1 MTNRLKCT
9 FISAMLLLV
18 ALSASAE
25 IPVGYYNAI
34 DGKTTEELKSAI
46 QSVIRNH
53 TQLTYNSLWGH
64 FRSTDMYPDG
74 VYYWDMYSDIKRT
87 STGGMNREHSFP
99 KSWWGGTQNEAYTDI
114 NHLYPSDGDANMKKS
129 NYPLGIVNPAYTT
142 FDNGV
147 SKVGNPL
154 AGYGGG
160 SSVVFEPDDRYKGDF
175 ARTYFYMVTM
185 YQDYTWKTN
194 YAWMLEQ
201 DLYPTLKP
209 WAYNMLL
216 EWSRNDPVSQKE
228 IDRNEAVYRI
238 QKNRNPFIDFP
249 GLEEYI
255 WGNKKGKPFN
265 ANVGGE
271 TGDPV
276 LVTPA
281 NGDVFDFD
289 KVVVGQT
296 GRLKINIAGQYLT
309 KSLSVLIYG
318 ADAKLFTIS
327 GSSAGQSASI
337 NSSLINAAGGYLLEV
352 LYTPT
357 ALGQSNASITFYDG
371 GLSASAV
378 VQLKAEAVPEPVL
391 TAPIALEASNIEG
404 TNYQANWQVPD
415 GEEIDYYIV
424 TRTIFRNGSK
434 FTAEYIAE
442 ENFYQ
447 FDDLEA
453 GTTQSYSVQSVRLG
467 FRSPMSN
474 TINVA
479 PGGVEGTMHEVGL
492 AVTAM
497 GGALKFSC
505 PESHTGIEVI
515 NLAGQVVMR
524 VPQVDDG
531 TVVEVPSGMYYVRSR
546 QTRTPIPVIVR

>member
-1 MTNRLKCT
+1 MTNKLKCT
-9 FISAMLLLV
+9 FISVMVLLA
-18 ALSASAE
+18 ALSASAD

-265 ANVGGE
+265 ANIGGE

-318 ADAKLFTIS
+318 TDAKLFTIS

-337 NSSLINAAGGYLLEV
+337 NSSLINAAGGYLMEV

-371 GLSASAV
+371 GLPASAV

-391 TAPIALEASNIEG
+391 TAPIALEASNIDG

>member
-9 FISAMLLLV
+9 FISVMVLLA
-18 ALSASAE
+18 ALSASAD

-265 ANVGGE
+265 ANIGGE

-327 GSSAGQSASI
+327 GSSSGQSASI

-371 GLSASAV
+371 GLPASAV

>member
-1 MTNRLKCT
+1 MTNKLKCT
-9 FISAMLLLV
+9 FISVMVLLA
-18 ALSASAE
+18 ALSASAD

-265 ANVGGE
+265 ANIGGE

-327 GSSAGQSASI
+327 GSSSGQSASI

-371 GLSASAV
+371 GLPASAV

-391 TAPIALEASNIEG
+391 TAPIALEASNIDG

-505 PESHTGIEVI
+505 PEAHTGIEVI

-546 QTRTPIPVIVR
+546 QTRTPIPVIVK

>member
-1 MTNRLKCT
+1 MTNKLKCT
-9 FISAMLLLV
+9 FISVMVLLA
-18 ALSASAE
+18 ALSASAD

-265 ANVGGE
+265 ANIGGE

-327 GSSAGQSASI
+327 GSSSGQSASI
-337 NSSLINAAGGYLLEV
+337 NSSLVNAAGGYLMEV

-371 GLSASAV
+371 GLPASAV

-467 FRSPMSN
+467 FRSSMSN

-546 QTRTPIPVIVR
+546 QTRTPIPVIVK

>member
-1 MTNRLKCT
+1 MTNKLKCT
-9 FISAMLLLV
+9 FISVMVLLA
-18 ALSASAE
+18 ALSASAD

-185 YQDYTWKTN
+185 YQDYTWKSS
-194 YAWMLEQ
+194 YSWMLQQ

-265 ANVGGE
+265 ANIGGE

-327 GSSAGQSASI
+327 GSSSGQSASI

-352 LYTPT
+352 LYIPT

-371 GLSASAV
+371 GLPASAV

-505 PESHTGIEVI
+505 PEAHTGIEVI

>member
-1 MTNRLKCT
+1 MTNKLKCT
-9 FISAMLLLV
+9 FISVMVLLA
-18 ALSASAE
+18 ALSASAD

-265 ANVGGE
+265 ANIGGE

-327 GSSAGQSASI
+327 GSSSGQSASI
-337 NSSLINAAGGYLLEV
+337 NSSLVNAAGGYLLEV

-371 GLSASAV
+371 GLPASAV

-391 TAPIALEASNIEG
+391 TAPIALEASNIDG

-546 QTRTPIPVIVR
+546 QTRTPIPVIVK

>member
-9 FISAMLLLV
+9 FISAMVLLV
-18 ALSASAE
+18 ALSASAD

-64 FRSTDMYPDG
+64 FRDTDMYPGG
-74 VYYWDMYSDIKRT
+74 VYYWDMYSDTKRT

-114 NHLYPSDGDANMKKS
+114 NHLFPSDADANMKKS
-129 NYPLGIVNPAYTT
+129 NYPLGIVNPAYIT

-194 YAWMLEQ
+194 YAWMLQQ

-265 ANVGGE
+265 ANIGEE

-296 GRLKINIAGQYLT
+296 ARLKINIAGQFLT

-318 ADAKLFTIS
+318 TDAKLFTIS
-327 GSSAGQSASI
+327 GSSSGQSASI
-337 NSSLINAAGGYLLEV
+337 NSSLINAAGGYLMEV

-357 ALGQSNASITFYDG
+357 ALGQNNASITFYDG
-371 GLSASAV
+371 GLPASAV

-497 GGALKFSC
+497 NGALKFSC

-531 TVVEVPSGMYYVRSR
+531 AVVEVPSGMYYVRSR

>member
-1 MTNRLKCT
+1 MTNKLKYT
-9 FISAMLLLV
+9 FISVMVLLA
-18 ALSASAE
+18 ALSASAD

-265 ANVGGE
+265 ANIGGE

-327 GSSAGQSASI
+327 GSSSGQSASI

-371 GLSASAV
+371 GLPASAV

-391 TAPIALEASNIEG
+391 TAPIALEASNIDG

-546 QTRTPIPVIVR
+546 QTRTPIPVIVK

>member
-1 MTNRLKCT
+1 M
-9 FISAMLLLV
+9 
-18 ALSASAE
+18 
-25 IPVGYYNAI
+25 
-34 DGKTTEELKSAI
+34 
-46 QSVIRNH
+46 
-53 TQLTYNSLWGH
+53 
-64 FRSTDMYPDG
+64 
-74 VYYWDMYSDIKRT
+74 
-87 STGGMNREHSFP
+87 
-99 KSWWGGTQNEAYTDI
+99 
-114 NHLYPSDGDANMKKS
+114 
-129 NYPLGIVNPAYTT
+129 
-142 FDNGV
+142 
-147 SKVGNPL
+147 
-154 AGYGGG
+154 
-160 SSVVFEPDDRYKGDF
+160 
-175 ARTYFYMVTM
+175 
-185 YQDYTWKTN
+185 
-194 YAWMLEQ
+194 
-201 DLYPTLKP
+201 
-209 WAYNMLL
+209 
-216 EWSRNDPVSQKE
+216 
-228 IDRNEAVYRI
+228 
-238 QKNRNPFIDFP
+238 
-249 GLEEYI
+249 
-255 WGNKKGKPFN
+255 
-265 ANVGGE
+265 
-271 TGDPV
+271 

-327 GSSAGQSASI
+327 GSSSGQSASI
-337 NSSLINAAGGYLLEV
+337 NSSLINAAGGYLMEV

-371 GLSASAV
+371 GLPASAV

-391 TAPIALEASNIEG
+391 TAPIALEASNIDG

-497 GGALKFSC
+497 DGALKFSC

-546 QTRTPIPVIVR
+546 QTRTPIPVIVK

>member
-1 MTNRLKCT
+1 MTNKLKCT
-9 FISAMLLLV
+9 FISVMVLLA
-18 ALSASAE
+18 ALSASAD

-265 ANVGGE
+265 ANIGGE

-327 GSSAGQSASI
+327 GSSSGQSASI

-357 ALGQSNASITFYDG
+357 ARGQSNASITFYDG
-371 GLSASAV
+371 GLPASAV

-391 TAPIALEASNIEG
+391 TAPIALEASNIDG

-546 QTRTPIPVIVR
+546 QTRTPIPVIVK

>member
-9 FISAMLLLV
+9 FISVMVLLA
-18 ALSASAE
+18 ALSASAD

-265 ANVGGE
+265 ANIGGE

-327 GSSAGQSASI
+327 GSSSGQSASI

-371 GLSASAV
+371 GLPASAV

-479 PGGVEGTMHEVGL
+479 PGGVEGAMHEVGL

>member
-9 FISAMLLLV
+9 FISVMVLLA
-18 ALSASAE
+18 ALSASAD

-265 ANVGGE
+265 ANIGGE

-327 GSSAGQSASI
+327 GSSSGQSASI

-371 GLSASAV
+371 GLPASAV

-546 QTRTPIPVIVR
+546 QTRTPIPVIVK

>member
-1 MTNRLKCT
+1 MTNKLKCT
-9 FISAMLLLV
+9 FISVMVLLA
-18 ALSASAE
+18 ALSASAD

-216 EWSRNDPVSQKE
+216 EWSRNDPVSQKA

-265 ANVGGE
+265 ANIGGE

-318 ADAKLFTIS
+318 TDAKLFTIS

-337 NSSLINAAGGYLLEV
+337 NSSLINAAGGYLMEV

-467 FRSPMSN
+467 CRSPMSN

-479 PGGVEGTMHEVGL
+479 PGGVEGSMHEVGL

-546 QTRTPIPVIVR
+546 QTRTPIPVIVK

>member
-1 MTNRLKCT
+1 MTNKLKCT
-9 FISAMLLLV
+9 FISVMVLLA
-18 ALSASAE
+18 ALSASAD

-154 AGYGGG
+154 AGYGGC

-265 ANVGGE
+265 ANIGGE

-318 ADAKLFTIS
+318 TDAKLFTIS
-327 GSSAGQSASI
+327 GSSSGQSASI

-371 GLSASAV
+371 GLPASAV

-391 TAPIALEASNIEG
+391 TAPIALEASNIDG

-467 FRSPMSN
+467 FRSSMSN

-546 QTRTPIPVIVR
+546 QTRTPIPVIVK

>member
-1 MTNRLKCT
+1 MTNKLKCT
-9 FISAMLLLV
+9 FISVMVLLA
-18 ALSASAE
+18 ALSASAD

-147 SKVGNPL
+147 SKVGSPL
-154 AGYGGG
+154 SGYGGG

-185 YQDYTWKTN
+185 YQDYTWKSS
-194 YAWMLEQ
+194 YSWMLQQ

-265 ANVGGE
+265 ANIGGE

-318 ADAKLFTIS
+318 TDAKLFTIS
-327 GSSAGQSASI
+327 GSSSGQSASI
-337 NSSLINAAGGYLLEV
+337 NSSLVNAAGGYLMEV

-371 GLSASAV
+371 GLPASAV

-479 PGGVEGTMHEVGL
+479 SGGVEGTMHEVGL

>member
-1 MTNRLKCT
+1 MTNKLKCT
-9 FISAMLLLV
+9 FISVMVLLA
-18 ALSASAE
+18 ALSASAD

-147 SKVGNPL
+147 SKVGSPL

-185 YQDYTWKTN
+185 YQDYTWKTS

-265 ANVGGE
+265 ANIGGE

-327 GSSAGQSASI
+327 GSSSGQSASI
-337 NSSLINAAGGYLLEV
+337 NSSLINAAGGYLMEV

-371 GLSASAV
+371 GLPASAV

>member
-1 MTNRLKCT
+1 MTNKLKCT
-9 FISAMLLLV
+9 FISVMVLLA
-18 ALSASAE
+18 ALSASAD

-265 ANVGGE
+265 ANIGGE

-327 GSSAGQSASI
+327 GSSSGQSASI
-337 NSSLINAAGGYLLEV
+337 NSSLVNAAGGYLMEV

-371 GLSASAV
+371 GLPASAV

-467 FRSPMSN
+467 FRSSMSN

>member
-1 MTNRLKCT
+1 MTNKLKCT
-9 FISAMLLLV
+9 FISVMVLLA
-18 ALSASAE
+18 ALSASAD

-238 QKNRNPFIDFP
+238 QKNRNPFID
-249 GLEEYI
+249 
-255 WGNKKGKPFN
+255 
-265 ANVGGE
+265 
-271 TGDPV
+271 
-276 LVTPA
+276 
-281 NGDVFDFD
+281 
-289 KVVVGQT
+289 
-296 GRLKINIAGQYLT
+296 
-309 KSLSVLIYG
+309 
-318 ADAKLFTIS
+318 
-327 GSSAGQSASI
+327 
-337 NSSLINAAGGYLLEV
+337 
-352 LYTPT
+352 
-357 ALGQSNASITFYDG
+357 
-371 GLSASAV
+371 
-378 VQLKAEAVPEPVL
+378 
-391 TAPIALEASNIEG
+391 
-404 TNYQANWQVPD
+404 
-415 GEEIDYYIV
+415 
-424 TRTIFRNGSK
+424 
-434 FTAEYIAE
+434 
-442 ENFYQ
+442 
-447 FDDLEA
+447 
-453 GTTQSYSVQSVRLG
+453 
-467 FRSPMSN
+467 
-474 TINVA
+474 
-479 PGGVEGTMHEVGL
+479 
-492 AVTAM
+492 
-497 GGALKFSC
+497 
-505 PESHTGIEVI
+505 
-515 NLAGQVVMR
+515 
-524 VPQVDDG
+524 
-531 TVVEVPSGMYYVRSR
+531 
-546 QTRTPIPVIVR
+546 

>member
-1 MTNRLKCT
+1 MTNKLKCT
-9 FISAMLLLV
+9 FISVMVLLA
-18 ALSASAE
+18 ALSASAD

-265 ANVGGE
+265 ANIGGE

-318 ADAKLFTIS
+318 TDAKLFTIS
-327 GSSAGQSASI
+327 GSSAGQSTSI
-337 NSSLINAAGGYLLEV
+337 NSSLVNAAGGYLLEV

-371 GLSASAV
+371 GLPASAV

-447 FDDLEA
+447 FDDLEV

-497 GGALKFSC
+497 NGALKFSC

-531 TVVEVPSGMYYVRSR
+531 AVVEVPSGMYYVRSR
-546 QTRTPIPVIVR
+546 QTRTPIPVIVK

>member
-1 MTNRLKCT
+1 MTNKLKCT
-9 FISAMLLLV
+9 FISVMVLLA
-18 ALSASAE
+18 ALSASAD

-265 ANVGGE
+265 ANIGGE

-296 GRLKINIAGQYLT
+296 GRLKINIAGQYLS

-327 GSSAGQSASI
+327 GSSSGQSASI

-371 GLSASAV
+371 GLPASAV

-391 TAPIALEASNIEG
+391 TAPIALEASNIDG

-546 QTRTPIPVIVR
+546 QTRTPIPVIVK

>member
-1 MTNRLKCT
+1 MTNKLKCT
-9 FISAMLLLV
+9 FISVMVLLA
-18 ALSASAE
+18 ALSASAD

-185 YQDYTWKTN
+185 YQDYTWKSS
-194 YAWMLEQ
+194 YSWMLQQ

-265 ANVGGE
+265 ANIGGE

-327 GSSAGQSASI
+327 GSSSGQSASI

-371 GLSASAV
+371 GLPASAV

-546 QTRTPIPVIVR
+546 QTRTPIPVIVK

>member
-1 MTNRLKCT
+1 MTNKLKCT
-9 FISAMLLLV
+9 FISVMVLLA
-18 ALSASAE
+18 ALSASAD

-327 GSSAGQSASI
+327 GSSSGQSASI
-337 NSSLINAAGGYLLEV
+337 NSSLINAAGGYLMEV

-371 GLSASAV
+371 GLPASAV

-546 QTRTPIPVIVR
+546 QTRTPIPVIVK

>member
-9 FISAMLLLV
+9 FISVMVLLA
-18 ALSASAE
+18 ALSASAD

-64 FRSTDMYPDG
+64 FRSTDMYPYG

-185 YQDYTWKTN
+185 YQDYTWKSS
-194 YAWMLEQ
+194 YSWMLQQ

-265 ANVGGE
+265 ANIGGE

-281 NGDVFDFD
+281 NGDGFDFN

-327 GSSAGQSASI
+327 GSSSGQSASL
-337 NSSLINAAGGYLLEV
+337 NSSLINAAGGYLMEV

-391 TAPIALEASNIEG
+391 TAPIALEASNIDG

-546 QTRTPIPVIVR
+546 QTRTPIPVIVK

>member
-1 MTNRLKCT
+1 MTNKLKCT
-9 FISAMLLLV
+9 FISVMVLLA
-18 ALSASAE
+18 ALSASAD

-265 ANVGGE
+265 ANIGGE

-327 GSSAGQSASI
+327 GSSSGQSASI
-337 NSSLINAAGGYLLEV
+337 NSSLINAAGGYLMEV

-371 GLSASAV
+371 GLPASAV

>member
-1 MTNRLKCT
+1 MTNKLKCT
-9 FISAMLLLV
+9 FISVMVLLA
-18 ALSASAE
+18 ALSASAD

-194 YAWMLEQ
+194 YSWMLEQ

-265 ANVGGE
+265 ANIGGE

-318 ADAKLFTIS
+318 TDAKLFTIS
-327 GSSAGQSASI
+327 GSSSGQSASI
-337 NSSLINAAGGYLLEV
+337 NSSLINAAGGYLMEV

-391 TAPIALEASNIEG
+391 TAPIALEASNIDG

-546 QTRTPIPVIVR
+546 QTRTPIPVIVK

>member
-1 MTNRLKCT
+1 MTNKLKCT
-9 FISAMLLLV
+9 FISTMVLLA
-18 ALSASAE
+18 ALSASAD

-265 ANVGGE
+265 ANIGSE

-337 NSSLINAAGGYLLEV
+337 NSSLINAAGGYLMEV

-391 TAPIALEASNIEG
+391 TAPIALEASNIDG

>member
-9 FISAMLLLV
+9 FISVMVLLA
-18 ALSASAE
+18 ALSASAD

-265 ANVGGE
+265 ANIGGE

-327 GSSAGQSASI
+327 GSSSGQSASI

-371 GLSASAV
+371 GLPASAV

-391 TAPIALEASNIEG
+391 TAPIALEASNIDG

-546 QTRTPIPVIVR
+546 QTRTPIPVIVK

>member
-1 MTNRLKCT
+1 MTNKLKCT
-9 FISAMLLLV
+9 FISVMVLLA
-18 ALSASAE
+18 ALSASAD

-185 YQDYTWKTN
+185 YQDYTWKSS
-194 YAWMLEQ
+194 YSWMLQQ

-265 ANVGGE
+265 ANIGGE

-327 GSSAGQSASI
+327 GSSSGQSASI

-371 GLSASAV
+371 GLPASAV

-479 PGGVEGTMHEVGL
+479 PGGVEGTMHEAGL

-546 QTRTPIPVIVR
+546 QTRTPIPVIVK

>member
-1 MTNRLKCT
+1 MTNKLKCT
-9 FISAMLLLV
+9 FISVMVLLA
-18 ALSASAE
+18 ALSASAD

-265 ANVGGE
+265 ANIGGE

-318 ADAKLFTIS
+318 TDAKLFAIS
-327 GSSAGQSASI
+327 GSSSGQSASI
-337 NSSLINAAGGYLLEV
+337 NSSLINAAGGYLMEV

-391 TAPIALEASNIEG
+391 TAPIALEASNIDG

-546 QTRTPIPVIVR
+546 QTRTPIPVIVK

>member
-1 MTNRLKCT
+1 MTNKLKCT
-9 FISAMLLLV
+9 FISVMVLLA
-18 ALSASAE
+18 ALSASAD

-265 ANVGGE
+265 ANIGGE

-337 NSSLINAAGGYLLEV
+337 NSSLINAAGGYLMEV

-391 TAPIALEASNIEG
+391 TAPIALEASNIDG

-546 QTRTPIPVIVR
+546 QTRTPIPVIVK

>member
-1 MTNRLKCT
+1 MTNKLKCT
-9 FISAMLLLV
+9 FISVMVLLA
-18 ALSASAE
+18 ALSASAD

-265 ANVGGE
+265 ANIGGE

-327 GSSAGQSASI
+327 GSSSGQSASI

-371 GLSASAV
+371 GLPASAV

-546 QTRTPIPVIVR
+546 QTRTPIPVIVK

>member
-1 MTNRLKCT
+1 MTNKLKCT
-9 FISAMLLLV
+9 FISVMVLLA
-18 ALSASAE
+18 ALSASAD

-185 YQDYTWKTN
+185 YQDYTWKSS
-194 YAWMLEQ
+194 YSWMLQQ

-318 ADAKLFTIS
+318 TDAKLFAIS
-327 GSSAGQSASI
+327 GSSSGQSASI
-337 NSSLINAAGGYLLEV
+337 NSSLINAAGGYLMEV

-371 GLSASAV
+371 GLPASAV

-546 QTRTPIPVIVR
+546 QTRTPIPVIVK

>member
-1 MTNRLKCT
+1 MTNKLKCT
-9 FISAMLLLV
+9 FISVMVLLA
-18 ALSASAE
+18 ALSASAD

-185 YQDYTWKTN
+185 YQDYTWKSS
-194 YAWMLEQ
+194 YSWMLQQ

-265 ANVGGE
+265 ANIGGE

-318 ADAKLFTIS
+318 TDAKLFTIS
-327 GSSAGQSASI
+327 GSSSGQSASI
-337 NSSLINAAGGYLLEV
+337 NSSLINAAGGYLMEV

-391 TAPIALEASNIEG
+391 TAPIALEASNIDG

-546 QTRTPIPVIVR
+546 QTRTPIPVIVK

>member
-1 MTNRLKCT
+1 MTNKLKCT
-9 FISAMLLLV
+9 FISVMVLLA
-18 ALSASAE
+18 ALSASAD

-265 ANVGGE
+265 ANIGGE

-327 GSSAGQSASI
+327 GSSSGQSASI

-467 FRSPMSN
+467 FRSPMSS

-546 QTRTPIPVIVR
+546 QTRTPIPVIVK

>member
-1 MTNRLKCT
+1 MTNKLKCT
-9 FISAMLLLV
+9 FISVMVLLA
-18 ALSASAE
+18 ALSASAD

-265 ANVGGE
+265 ANIGGE
-271 TGDPV
+271 TGDAV

-318 ADAKLFTIS
+318 TDAKLFTIS
-327 GSSAGQSASI
+327 GSRSGQSASI
-337 NSSLINAAGGYLLEV
+337 NSSLINAAGGYLMEV

-371 GLSASAV
+371 GLPASAV

-497 GGALKFSC
+497 DGALKFSC

-546 QTRTPIPVIVR
+546 QTRNPIPVIVK

>member
-1 MTNRLKCT
+1 MTNKLKCT
-9 FISAMLLLV
+9 FISVMVLLA
-18 ALSASAE
+18 ALSASAD

-318 ADAKLFTIS
+318 TDAKLFTIS

-337 NSSLINAAGGYLLEV
+337 NSSLINAAGGYLMEV

-546 QTRTPIPVIVR
+546 QTRTPIPVIVK

>member
-1 MTNRLKCT
+1 MTNKLKCT
-9 FISAMLLLV
+9 FISVMVLLA
-18 ALSASAE
+18 ALSASAD

-74 VYYWDMYSDIKRT
+74 VYYWDMYSDTKRT

-265 ANVGGE
+265 ANIGGE

-327 GSSAGQSASI
+327 GSSSGQSASI

-371 GLSASAV
+371 GLPASAV

-391 TAPIALEASNIEG
+391 TAPIALEASNIDG

-497 GGALKFSC
+497 DGALKFSC

-546 QTRTPIPVIVR
+546 QTRTPIPVIVK

>member
-1 MTNRLKCT
+1 MTNKLKCT
-9 FISAMLLLV
+9 FISVMVLLA
-18 ALSASAE
+18 ALSASAD

-265 ANVGGE
+265 ANIGGE

-327 GSSAGQSASI
+327 GSSSGQSASI

-371 GLSASAV
+371 GLPASAV

-391 TAPIALEASNIEG
+391 TAPIALEASNIDG

-546 QTRTPIPVIVR
+546 QTRTPIPVIVK

>member
-1 MTNRLKCT
+1 MTNKLKCT
-9 FISAMLLLV
+9 FISVMVLLA
-18 ALSASAE
+18 ALSASAD

-64 FRSTDMYPDG
+64 FRSTDMYPGG

-265 ANVGGE
+265 ANIGGE

-327 GSSAGQSASI
+327 GSSSGQSASI
-337 NSSLINAAGGYLLEV
+337 NSSLVNAAGGYLMEV

-391 TAPIALEASNIEG
+391 TAPIALEASNIDG